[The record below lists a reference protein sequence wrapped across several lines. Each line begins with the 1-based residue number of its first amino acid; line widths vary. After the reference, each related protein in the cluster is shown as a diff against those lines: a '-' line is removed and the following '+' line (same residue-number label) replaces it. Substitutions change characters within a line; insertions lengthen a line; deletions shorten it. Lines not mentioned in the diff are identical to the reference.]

1 MGFLNRKNTPRPR
14 KKGPRRGNA
23 DLEAAERVQD
33 AEGEKEAKPPSPEIV
48 KWRRDLRGAREP
60 YIYPE
65 PGEEN
70 D

>member
-1 MGFLNRKNTPRPR
+1 MGFLNRNTPRKSR
-14 KKGPRRGNA
+14 KKGPWRENA

-33 AEGEKEAKPPSPEIV
+33 AEGGKKAKPPSPEIV

-65 PGEEN
+65 PGEEE
-70 D
+70 